1 MPGRRFPICLILI
14 LLGLG
19 AHAQQVPDYDK
30 ADKFARSM
38 NMPVRALAELDS
50 VLTLADKSLVL
61 PEEKIR
67 FVFTWVALNLE
78 YDCGID
84 IPGVP
89 AASGLEDI
97 LRNKR
102 STCSGY
108 SGLMNYA
115 LKKIGF
121 ESVTIRGVAKTA
133 KKDLYWQ
140 TLPRANHA
148 WNAVKVNNEWKLLDA
163 TWASGEA
170 SENCDTVIRSFSP
183 FYFFPEPQVL
193 ALSHLP
199 SDSSWQ
205 LISKPVDAQTFLAWP
220 IFHDPY
226 YEKNV
231 SSFSPATGILRASK
245 NQLIRFRFNT
255 QKPLDKIAIWSD
267 DIKTIG
273 PEFGNFSRTSHGYEY
288 SYRVRESGDYFLNVS
303 LDGRRTA
310 IVYWILP
317 E

>member
-1 MPGRRFPICLILI
+1 MTGRTFPICLMLT

-19 AHAQQVPDYDK
+19 ALAQQGPDYEK
-30 ADKFARSM
+30 ADRLARSM
-38 NMPVRALAELDS
+38 NMPVRELPVFDSMLAM
-50 VLTLADKSLVL
+50 ADKSLIL

-67 FVFTWVALNLE
+67 FAFTWIALNLE

-84 IPGVP
+84 IPNVP

-97 LRNKR
+97 LKNKR

-133 KKDLYWQ
+133 KKDLYWEI
-140 TLPRANHA
+140 LPRANHA

-170 SENCDTVIRSFSP
+170 SENCDTVIRDFSP
-183 FYFFPEPQVL
+183 FYFFPEPHVL

-199 SDSSWQ
+199 SDSNWQ

-231 SSFSPATGILRASK
+231 SLFSPSTGVLRVRK
-245 NQLIRFRFNT
+245 NELIRFRFNT
-255 QKPLDKIAIWSD
+255 PKPLEKIAIWSD
-267 DIKTIG
+267 DRKTVG
-273 PEFGNFSRTSHGYEY
+273 PEFGNFSKSANGYEY

-310 IVYWILP
+310 IVYRIFA